1 MQGIAVL
8 LLCYLLGSLIAALIH
23 NFIPGSVIGMILLF
37 AALSLKLVR
46 PGVTKK
52 ASKFLLDNMLLF
64 FIPVSVGLITSYT
77 LVARNIVAIIV
88 STILSTIMVI
98 VVVGWMTQR
107 LLGRDKKEAASDNET
122 KSVDDE

>member
-8 LLCYLLGSLIAALIH
+8 LFFYLLGSLIAALIH

-37 AALSLKLVR
+37 AALSLKLIR

-77 LVARNIVAIIV
+77 LVTKNVVAIVV
-88 STILSTIMVI
+88 STVISTIMVI
-98 VVVGWMTQR
+98 VVVGWTTQR
-107 LLGRDKKEAASDNET
+107 FLGRNKGDSDNGNH
-122 KSVDDE
+122 KSCGDE